1 MDRSTDV
8 LSFPAGPGG
17 ETGLLG
23 DIVIS
28 VPYAR
33 RQARRESVSSGAEMD
48 RLLLHGFLHLLGY
61 DHDSDNGEMDALE
74 AGLRRR
80 LRLAAAGSDGGR
92 AT

>member
-1 MDRSTDV
+1 
-8 LSFPAGPGG
+8 
-17 ETGLLG
+17 
-23 DIVIS
+23 
-28 VPYAR
+28 
-33 RQARRESVSSGAEMD
+33 MD